1 MYDSQIEYEEY
12 VLYATVA
19 ESELV
24 MITTE
29 ALSNKVKDIL
39 NRIAEKASSLVSKI
53 VAKFIALVKKANVVV
68 LDKLATRNLKKGKFA
83 KKTMAFPD
91 VPGLR
96 QLMMDLNKLPSYAKD
111 VTAALSGN
119 DIQWDKV
126 FEEIDDMR
134 DRVNTVREQMSH
146 HKRTNINPSLIKKMV
161 LYANLGTKARIQ
173 TSDVNIKRIK
183 SKINGIKETAATMQV
198 HQLTSRFINLF
209 VTMTSLIFRITR
221 LAINNLR
228 RLARNIVKT
237 DEQKASQ

>member
-1 MYDSQIEYEEY
+1 
-12 VLYATVA
+12 
-19 ESELV
+19 
-24 MITTE
+24 
-29 ALSNKVKDIL
+29 
-39 NRIAEKASSLVSKI
+39 
-53 VAKFIALVKKANVVV
+53 
-68 LDKLATRNLKKGKFA
+68 
-83 KKTMAFPD
+83 MAFPD

-173 TSDVNIKRIK
+173 TSDVNIKT
-183 SKINGIKETAATMQV
+183 N
-198 HQLTSRFINLF
+198 
-209 VTMTSLIFRITR
+209 
-221 LAINNLR
+221 
-228 RLARNIVKT
+228 
-237 DEQKASQ
+237 QK